1 MCAHCDKLQ
10 TVCPI
15 KSPDDLKAM
24 LLRAADYSD
33 NGTLAEIFPP
43 EAVGEATTD
52 NARLCL
58 RRIVRL
64 GIAAIS
70 ARSTAGVTSKHGI
83 P

>member
-33 NGTLAEIFPP
+33 NGTLAEIFSP
-43 EAVGEATTD
+43 EAVGKATTD
-52 NARLCL
+52 NTRLCL